1 MADAVT
7 TKVVRDDDYV
17 HEVHLTGISDGT
29 GEVAVIKVDK
39 SAIGVASDGAEAAS
53 LDIVGARWSIQ
64 GYASIRILW
73 DHTTDEVALV
83 LAGNGQFEVSDPRM
97 GIQDGRGAGGAGDIL
112 LTSGGA
118 AANATYD
125 ITLRL
130 RKRPS

>member
-1 MADAVT
+1 MVDAVT
-7 TKVVRDDDYV
+7 TKVVRDDDYI

-29 GEVAVIKVDK
+29 GEVTVIKVDK
-39 SAIGVASDGAEAAS
+39 SAIGVASDGAEPAS

-64 GYASIRILW
+64 GYASIRLRW
-73 DHTTDEVALV
+73 NHTTPETALV
-83 LAGNGQFEVSDPRM
+83 LAGNGAFEVSDPRM
-97 GIQDGRGAGGAGDIL
+97 GIPDGRGAGGTGDIEL
-112 LTSGGA
+112 SSGGA